1 MPGPYK
7 TASTGASKATMSFV
21 TRWMARR
28 RGGMAAMYEQF
39 AVGME
44 KAGMAAVRA
53 RLAGDLRGRVIEIGC
68 GTGLNFSYYSADAE
82 VTAIEPLA
90 EFRLFA
96 AERAKTVAARI
107 EVQEGDAQELPF
119 DDHTFD
125 AALET
130 LAFCSVPDADKGLR
144 ELRRVVKPGAS
155 VRFFEH
161 VRSDHTAAALAQNAF
176 NPLWRWLAD
185 GCNLNRDTVAAIR
198 AAGFTVER
206 VEARAIPIPR
216 APRLPFREIEARA

>member
-1 MPGPYK
+1 
-7 TASTGASKATMSFV
+7 MSFV

-39 AVGME
+39 AAGME

-68 GTGLNFSYYSADAE
+68 GTGLNFSYYPAEAE
-82 VTAIEPLA
+82 VTAIEPLE

-96 AERAKTVAARI
+96 AERAHTVAARI
-107 EVQEGDAQELPF
+107 EVREGDAQELPF
-119 DDHTFD
+119 DDHSFD

-130 LAFCSVPDADKGLR
+130 LAFCSVPDADRGLR
-144 ELRRVVKPGAS
+144 ELRRVVKPGAA

-161 VRSDHTAAALAQNAF
+161 VRSDHAAVALAQNAF

-206 VEARAIPIPR
+206 VSAREIRIPR
-216 APRLPFREIEARA
+216 APRFPFREIEARA

>member
-1 MPGPYK
+1 
-7 TASTGASKATMSFV
+7 MSFV

-39 AVGME
+39 AAGME
-44 KAGMAAVRA
+44 KAGMEAVRA
-53 RLAGDLRGRVIEIGC
+53 RLARDLRGRVIEIGC
-68 GTGLNFSYYSADAE
+68 GTGLNFSHYCADAE
-82 VTAIEPLA
+82 VTAIEPLE

-96 AERAKTVAARI
+96 AERAKTAAARI
-107 EVQEGDAQELPF
+107 EVYEGDAQELPF
-119 DDHTFD
+119 DDHSFD

-144 ELRRVVKPGAS
+144 ELRRVVKPGAA

-161 VRSDHTAAALAQNAF
+161 VRSDHTVAALAQNTF

>member
-206 VEARAIPIPR
+206 VEARAIPIAR

>member
-1 MPGPYK
+1 
-7 TASTGASKATMSFV
+7 MSFV